1 MFTKKFIFV
10 PIHDGKHW
18 SLIIICHPG
27 MQDGTEPV
35 LIHLDPMAGQKGE
48 IQATVK
54 QWGGG
59 DCSSLDRFVLVHVA
73 VVVTCFG
80 HSFSR
85 LPFRCTCIP
94 AYLRQH
100 RCVLAPGVAAQ
111 GGVSSRNL
119 AQDLEGKSR
128 RL

>member
-59 DCSSLDRFVLVHVA
+59 
-73 VVVTCFG
+73 G
-80 HSFSR
+80 
-85 LPFRCTCIP
+85 I
-94 AYLRQH
+94 
-100 RCVLAPGVAAQ
+100 AQ
-111 GGVSSRNL
+111 
-119 AQDLEGKSR
+119 A
-128 RL
+128 